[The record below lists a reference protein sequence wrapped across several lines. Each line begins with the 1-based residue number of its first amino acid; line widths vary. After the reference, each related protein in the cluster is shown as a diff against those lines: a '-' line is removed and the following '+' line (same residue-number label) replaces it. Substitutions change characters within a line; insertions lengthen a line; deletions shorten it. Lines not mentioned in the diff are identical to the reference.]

1 MAGPVRA
8 KREDGKPVNND
19 RSRGDGGVSP
29 NGNDPNGGGEPQNGF
44 GQQGGPEQQ
53 GPGQQGFGDQGS
65 PGQIRYQ
72 DPDSTAAREPTLAEK
87 RARVAAEKRQQEQQ
101 AAELAAAEHKSR
113 KRRRAMIGAGATVG
127 VVALVAASYG
137 GSEYANAKN
146 EVQQFCAAGDQA
158 QGAQQGERVADE
170 NCDPQY
176 VQNHGGHVSGGM
188 IFMPMF
194 IGGPPVP
201 QYRYGYSQ
209 PGQPAPKV
217 GQTAP
222 AGSFTKPS
230 GNTIKDTKGS
240 TVQRGGFGVSNK
252 SGSTGS

>member
-1 MAGPVRA
+1 MGSVAGPA
-8 KREDGKPVNND
+8 WAQREDGKPVNDD
-19 RSRGDGGVSP
+19 RSRGDGGASP
-29 NGNDPNGGGEPQNGF
+29 NGNDPNDGDIPQNGF
-44 GQQGGPEQQ
+44 GKQDAPDQQ
-53 GPGQQGFGDQGS
+53 GPGPQGQRG
-65 PGQIRYQ
+65 PGQVRHQ
-72 DPDSTAAREPTLAEK
+72 DPDSTQAREPTLAEK
-87 RARVAAEKRQQEQQ
+87 RARVAAEKRRQEQE

-127 VVALVAASYG
+127 VVALVAASYS

-146 EVQQFCAAGDQA
+146 EVEQFCAAGDQA
-158 QGAQQGERVADE
+158 QGSQQGERVPDE
-170 NCDPQY
+170 NCDPEY
-176 VQNHGGHVSGGM
+176 VQNNGGHVSGGM

-201 QYRYGYSQ
+201 QYRYGYTQ

-222 AGSFTKPS
+222 GGSFTKPS